1 MSALSRSC
9 RKLFKTS
16 RSHFGKASNRIVR
29 FNVLELVL
37 RATRPDSGHELT
49 AGTRVNVILSV

>member
-1 MSALSRSC
+1 MSVLSLSC

-16 RSHFGKASNRIVR
+16 RSYFRKANDRIVR
-29 FNVLELVL
+29 FSVLELVL

-49 AGTRVNVILSV
+49 AGARVKVFLGI